1 MRPSLKP
8 TKLYDHLTLN
18 KMVPH
23 VKYKQ
28 KCTCTLTQQ
37 VRVTTPQEY
46 YQTHIV
52 SNNKNNWESFLEP
65 IVHSSPGPSRLAD
78 RWMEYMGVEDWAGLL
93 DPLDDNLRKEI
104 FRYGSFV
111 EAAYRAFDFDPSS
124 VSYGSSKHP
133 KKYLLEECGFPS
145 TGYKATCNL
154 KATSGIQVPDYL
166 VNSSWPA
173 AMQSSWIG
181 YVAVC
186 QNKAV
191 IQRLGRRDVVIA
203 LRGTAT
209 CLEWLENLRA
219 TLTPIPWDQNVVPA
233 SDQLGGAP
241 MVESGFLSLYTSGS
255 ETQPSLQ
262 DTLRSEIQRILN
274 LYPDE
279 ELSFTITGHS
289 LGAALATLAAHDIK
303 TTFHRA
309 PLVTVMSFGGPRV
322 GNSSFRSAI
331 EKQETKVLRIV
342 NPNDLITKIPG
353 FATDN
358 NESQTTNNNNNN
370 SNNNNSSDN
379 KDNSLKLHPLLA
391 RLWPSWMQR
400 RVQDPQWVYAEV
412 GHELRLTMPEP
423 GNGPGPYNLNNMNLA
438 KCHDLKTY
446 LQLVAEGVTSN
457 CPIRASIRRKRQQG
471 VGQTHKISSM
481 ITV

>member
-1 MRPSLKP
+1 MRLSLKSP
-8 TKLYDHLTLN
+8 KLYDLFTLN
-18 KMVPH
+18 NLVPH
-23 VKYKQ
+23 VKQ
-28 KCTCTLTQQ
+28 KHKSCSCNLTQQ
-37 VRVTTPQEY
+37 VSFTPQQY
-46 YQTHIV
+46 YGDHTS
-52 SNNKNNWESFLEP
+52 SNKWESFLEP
-65 IVHSSPGPSRLAD
+65 VHGRPNPSRLAD

-93 DPLDDNLRKEI
+93 DPLDDNLRTEI
-104 FRYGSFV
+104 IRYGSFV

-124 VSYGSSKHP
+124 ESYGSSKHP
-133 KKYLLEECGFPS
+133 KRYLLEECGFPS
-145 TGYKATCNL
+145 TGYRATCNL
-154 KATSGIQVPDYL
+154 RATSGIQVPDWAK
-166 VNSSWPA
+166 SSGA
-173 AMQSSWIG
+173 ATMQSSWIG

-186 QNKAV
+186 HNKAV
-191 IQRLGRRDVVIA
+191 IDRLGRRDVVIA

-233 SDQLGGAP
+233 SDQGGAP

-303 TTFHRA
+303 TTFDRA

-322 GNSSFRSAI
+322 GNSSFRSTI
-331 EKQETKVLRIV
+331 EKQGTKVLRIV

-353 FATDN
+353 FATDS
-358 NESQTTNNNNNN
+358 NENHTTTNNNNNN
-370 SNNNNSSDN
+370 NNAG
-379 KDNSLKLHPLLA
+379 KVHPLA
-391 RLWPSWMQR
+391 RLWPSWMKK
-400 RVQDPQWVYAEV
+400 RVHDPQWVYAEV
-412 GHELRLTMPEP
+412 GHELRLTMPET
-423 GNGPGPYNLNNMNLA
+423 GNGLYYFNNMNLA

-446 LQLVAEGVTSN
+446 LHLVAEGVTSN
-457 CPIRASIRRKRQQG
+457 CPIRASIRRKKQG
-471 VGQTHKISSM
+471 VQNQKISP

>member
-1 MRPSLKP
+1 MRLSLKP
-8 TKLYDHLTLN
+8 HKIYNIPSFLN
-18 KMVPH
+18 APPH
-23 VKYKQ
+23 VKQ
-28 KCTCTLTQQ
+28 KHNCNCNL
-37 VRVTTPQEY
+37 TPQVNY
-46 YQTHIV
+46 TRTTTTQPYSQNI
-52 SNNKNNWESFLEP
+52 SPKKWESFIEP
-65 IVHSSPGPSRLAD
+65 VFTGHGPGPSRIAD

-93 DPLDDNLRKEI
+93 DPLDDNLRTEI
-104 FRYGSFV
+104 IRYGSFV
-111 EAAYRAFDFDPSS
+111 EAAYRAFNFDPSS
-124 VSYGSSKHP
+124 ESYGSCKYP
-133 KKYLLEECGFPS
+133 KKELLEECGFPS
-145 TGYKATCNL
+145 TGYRATCNL
-154 KATSGIQVPDYL
+154 RASSGIQVPDWAK
-166 VNSSWPA
+166 SSWSA
-173 AMQSSWIG
+173 TTQSSWIG

-186 QNKAV
+186 HNKAV
-191 IQRLGRRDVVIA
+191 IDRLGRRDVVIA

-219 TLTPIPWDQNVVPA
+219 TLTPIPWDNNVVPS
-233 SDQLGGAP
+233 SDRGGAP

-279 ELSFTITGHS
+279 QLSFTITGHS

-303 TTFHRA
+303 TTFSRA

-322 GNSSFRSAI
+322 GNRSFRSTI
-331 EKQETKVLRIV
+331 EKQGTKVLRIV
-342 NPNDLITKIPG
+342 NPNDLITKVPG
-353 FATDN
+353 FVTDN
-358 NESQTTNNNNNN
+358 NEINSTTTGSTTDATNKSNN
-370 SNNNNSSDN
+370 SNNE
-379 KDNSLKLHPLLA
+379 KLRPLA
-391 RLWPSWMQR
+391 KLWPNWMQK

-423 GNGPGPYNLNNMNLA
+423 EHVPHYLSNMNLA

-457 CPIRASIRRKRQQG
+457 CPIRASLRRKRLDVQNLP
-471 VGQTHKISSM
+471 TSPP